1 MNRREWL
8 VSAGAG
14 VASAFPN
21 AGLGILAD
29 PVASPAANSRSS
41 VNVELKRLNLQHT
54 WTTTMSS
61 STYRETV
68 NVRYS
73 RSGITGYGE
82 GAPIIRYKEFPAEA
96 QQAIESNLDAIA
108 AGDPAMFAVFVAD
121 IRKRLGEHQRAAMA
135 AVDIAVVDWVCKH
148 LNIPVYEYFGL
159 DPAAAPV
166 TTFSIGID
174 TPEITKQKTH
184 EAADY
189 PVLKVKVG
197 LKTDEESIA
206 AIRSVTDK
214 PLRVDANEGWTDKEE
229 AIRKINWLE
238 TQGVEFIE
246 QPMPAHMFEETKYVR
261 SKVHLPIMA
270 DEACTNAADIPKLK
284 EAYDGINVKLDKA
297 GGILEA
303 HRWISIAR
311 AMGMKVML
319 GCMIS
324 SSCSCTAAAHL
335 SPLVDY
341 ADLDGFLL
349 ISNDPFSGVTVKKG
363 KLILPTGPGLGLKP
377 RT

>member
-1 MNRREWL
+1 MNRRDWL
-8 VSAGAG
+8 KLTSATGLAA
-14 VASAFPN
+14 ASSEPSFAFPRPPESN
-21 AGLGILAD
+21 Q
-29 PVASPAANSRSS
+29 PS
-41 VNVELKRLNLQHT
+41 VVDVELKRLNLQHT

-61 STYRETV
+61 STYRDTV

-73 RSGITGYGE
+73 RSALTGYGE
-82 GAPIIRYKEFPAEA
+82 GAPIIRYKEYPEDAKK
-96 QQAIESNLDAIA
+96 AIDANLEAIA
-108 AGDPAMFAVFVAD
+108 AGDPAYFTSFLAD
-121 IRKRLGEHQRAAMA
+121 VRKRLGDHQRAAMA

-148 LNIPVYEYFGL
+148 MNVPVYAYFGL

-174 TPEITKQKTH
+174 TPEITRQKTL

-206 AIRSVTDK
+206 AIRSVTNK

-238 TQGVEFIE
+238 TQGVEFVE

-270 DEACTNAADIPKLK
+270 DEACTTASAIPKLK

-311 AMGMKVML
+311 AMGMKVMI

-349 ISNDPFSGVTVKKG
+349 ISNDPFSGVTVEKG
-363 KLILPTGPGLGLKP
+363 KLILPTGPGLGLKLHS
-377 RT
+377 